1 MPLPNDPVPASGA
14 ASAYDTRA
22 CALRRYG
29 AGALAEARRQSGVSL
44 VFDWFRRLVPRSA
57 DFFVLFERHS
67 AATVAAAEALSQL
80 VRGEGDQVS
89 LVATI
94 RDREH
99 DADDVTREVLTQ
111 VRQTFLTPFD
121 RGAIIGLI
129 AAMDDV
135 TDEIQSCASAVETYD
150 FKDFAPEMREM
161 AAHICRA
168 LHQIDEALPLLRDVP
183 RNGSKLHEL
192 TGDIVRA
199 EGEVDLI
206 HERGL
211 KANFIA
217 AKTSGRTVE
226 FIVNREI
233 FKHLEK
239 VADSFEDVANQI
251 DGIVIDYA

>member
-1 MPLPNDPVPASGA
+1 MFN
-14 ASAYDTRA
+14 
-22 CALRRYG
+22 
-29 AGALAEARRQSGVSL
+29 
-44 VFDWFRRLVPRSA
+44 WFRRLVPNSA
-57 DFFVLFERHS
+57 DFFILFERHN
-67 AATVAAAEALSQL
+67 AATVAAGEALAQL
-80 VRGEGDQVS
+80 VRGEGDRRTL
-89 LVATI
+89 LVRI

-99 DADDVTREVLTQ
+99 EADDIIREVLTE
-111 VRQTFLTPFD
+111 VRHTFLTPFD

-135 TDEIQSCASAVETYD
+135 TDEIQSCASAIEIYD
-150 FKDFAPEMREM
+150 FADFAPDMQEM
-161 AAHICRA
+161 AVHICRA
-168 LHQIDEALPLLRDVP
+168 LHKIDEALPLLRDVP
-183 RNGSKLHEL
+183 RNGARLHAL

-211 KANFIA
+211 KANFVEA
-217 AKTSGRTVE
+217 SASGQTVP

-239 VADSFEDVANQI
+239 VADAFEDVANQI

>member
-1 MPLPNDPVPASGA
+1 M
-14 ASAYDTRA
+14 
-22 CALRRYG
+22 
-29 AGALAEARRQSGVSL
+29 
-44 VFDWFRRLVPRSA
+44 FDWFRRLVPKSA

-67 AATVAAAEALSQL
+67 AATVAAGEALAQL
-80 VRGEGDQVS
+80 LRGEGDRQTHI
-89 LVATI
+89 ATI

-135 TDEIQSCASAVETYD
+135 TDEIQSCASAIETYD
-150 FKDFAPEMREM
+150 FADFAPDMQEM
-161 AAHICRA
+161 AAIICRA
-168 LHQIDEALPLLRDVP
+168 LHRIDDGLPLLRDVT
-183 RNGSKLHEL
+183 RNGGKLHDL
-192 TGDIVRA
+192 TGEIVRA
-199 EGEVDLI
+199 EGEVDVV

-211 KANFIA
+211 KANFLT
-217 AKTSGRTVE
+217 AKASGETVP

-239 VADSFEDVANQI
+239 VADAFEDVANQI
-251 DGIVIDYA
+251 DGMVIDYA

>member
-1 MPLPNDPVPASGA
+1 MFN
-14 ASAYDTRA
+14 
-22 CALRRYG
+22 
-29 AGALAEARRQSGVSL
+29 
-44 VFDWFRRLVPRSA
+44 WFRRLVPSSA

-67 AATVAAAEALSQL
+67 AATVAAGEALAQL
-80 VRGEGDQVS
+80 VRGEGDRTS
-89 LVATI
+89 LLHTI

-99 DADDVTREVLTQ
+99 DADDLTREVLTE

-135 TDEIQSCASAVETYD
+135 TDEIQSCASAIETYD
-150 FKDFAPEMREM
+150 FQDFAPEMREM

-168 LHQIDEALPLLRDVP
+168 LHLIDEALPLLREVP
-183 RNGSKLHEL
+183 RNGAKLHDL
-192 TGDIVRA
+192 TGRIVRA
-199 EGEVDLI
+199 EGDVDII

-217 AKTSGRTVE
+217 AKQSGETVP

-239 VADSFEDVANQI
+239 LADAFEDVANQI